1 MEKVIRV
8 NKSNCEPPSNCYKA
22 QKGIPGKERP
32 FALTDGDNRPVM
44 KPEFTRQVLSAKL
57 V

>member
-1 MEKVIRV
+1 MEKGISF
-8 NKSNCEPPSNCYKA
+8 NKSNREPPSNCYKA
-22 QKGIPGKERP
+22 QKGAPGKERP
-32 FALTDGDNRPVM
+32 FALADCDNRPVM